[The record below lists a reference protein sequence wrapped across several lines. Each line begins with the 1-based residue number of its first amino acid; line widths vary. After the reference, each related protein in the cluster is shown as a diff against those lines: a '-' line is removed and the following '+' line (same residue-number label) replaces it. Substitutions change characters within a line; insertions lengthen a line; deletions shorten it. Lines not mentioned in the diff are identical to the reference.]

1 MVRLAV
7 LLLILCVP
15 LFSRDGLCTQ
25 YQGGLLVSEH
35 VRMKIPFER
44 QWLGRETMADLER
57 CWSYVNGALAEK
69 MPRRVLVTVVWESQ
83 ESSTNYGESS
93 ISIGMAHPAAAA
105 DMKSFLL
112 HRAAV
117 GMARLGLAELS
128 RQGTLREESQFLV
141 EGMCE
146 IIAREYRQ
154 STRGLAGAWVL
165 AHFLERTKLLGLA
178 PQSSWSTFSR
188 GRLDLRA
195 VSPGVTLITIL
206 RELHGRERIIKF
218 FEALKKEGV
227 EDALTST
234 FRSPARVLEQVWIKK
249 VRDYKISDEVTVT
262 SEENV
267 PRLRQMVSATAH
279 SGGNLQLKLSIADV
293 GGDFSPT
300 SLFVQDEA
308 SGQVIEGKTGNGG
321 QIVVVEIPIDSKRT
335 PGKFNFRITA
345 VDDSGNVRHWNGS
358 YDVVA

>member
-1 MVRLAV
+1 MIRLAV
-7 LLLILCVP
+7 FLVILCVP
-15 LFSRDGLCTQ
+15 LLLSPADLCAQ
-25 YQGGLLVSEH
+25 YQGGMLVSEH
-35 VRMKIPFER
+35 VRMKIPVER

-57 CWSYVNGALAEK
+57 CWSYVNGALDDK
-69 MPRRVLVTVVWESQ
+69 MPRRVLVIVLWESP

-128 RQGTLREESQFLV
+128 RQGTLREESQFLA

-195 VSPGVTLITIL
+195 VSPGVTLVTTL
-206 RELHGRERIIKF
+206 RELYGRERIIKL
-218 FEALKKEGV
+218 FEALKKDGL

-234 FRSPARVLEQVWIKK
+234 FRSPARVLEQTWIKK

-267 PRLRQMVSATAH
+267 PRLREMVSANAH
-279 SGGNLQLKLSIADV
+279 SGGNLQLRLSIADV
-293 GGDFSPT
+293 GGDF
-300 SLFVQDEA
+300 
-308 SGQVIEGKTGNGG
+308 
-321 QIVVVEIPIDSKRT
+321 
-335 PGKFNFRITA
+335 
-345 VDDSGNVRHWNGS
+345 
-358 YDVVA
+358 